1 MSEPKPDRDRHEQ
14 QGKASGEPDGA
25 GAFEIDPDETAALID
40 ELSTERERLAEENK
54 RLLMGAAE
62 LQNQVRTLRETG
74 PKDVAEA
81 RRQVLASVAR
91 DVVQAIDTFDLALGH
106 DPSTVSA
113 ESIIQGIGAIR
124 EALLKALKDHG
135 ILPFAPKPNDPF
147 EPGRHEA
154 VTMQPGENIEPGHI
168 VATFQA
174 GYLMHDRVLRPA
186 KVSVAPS

>member
-14 QGKASGEPDGA
+14 ASGEPDATG
-25 GAFEIDPDETAALID
+25 GFEIDPDETAALID
-40 ELSTERERLAEENK
+40 ELSAERERLAEENK

-106 DPSTVSA
+106 DASTVSA
-113 ESIIQGIGAIR
+113 ESIMQGIGAIR

-135 ILPFAPKPNDPF
+135 ISPFAPKPNDPF

-168 VATFQA
+168 VATFQV